1 MNPYA
6 KYQKKNINLKN
17 FKKDYILEREVFIGD
32 SIILT
37 GKSDHFWTYISLA
50 SVNDL
55 DQVMDL
61 LRPQDTRLMVQDSC
75 VLNYLKEKRAIE
87 WIMSCQKLIY
97 NGPKLSMSY
106 PAYDLKESDA
116 DYIQAMNDY
125 GDFTD
130 VSYIKSRIKKGIGLG
145 IKEQDQ
151 LIAWVLTH
159 DDGAIGF
166 IKVLPEYRNKG
177 YAKLLTHEVI
187 ARQQLENT
195 PSFVHIE
202 KDNMKSI
209 ALAKKVG
216 FESFGQVHWIKLKD
230 I

>member
-6 KYQKKNINLKN
+6 KYKKKNINLIN
-17 FKKDYILEREVFIGD
+17 IKKDYPLERQVFIGD
-32 SIILT
+32 SIVLT
-37 GKSDHFWTYISLA
+37 ARSDYSWTYISLA
-50 SVNDL
+50 SEDDL
-55 DQVMDL
+55 GQVMGL
-61 LRPQDTRLMVQDSC
+61 LSPQDTRLMVQDPC
-75 VLNYLKEKRAIE
+75 VLKYLKDQRAIE

-97 NGPKLSMSY
+97 NGPKLSMTY
-106 PAYDLKESDA
+106 PVYELKETDA
-116 DYIQAMNDY
+116 DYIQTMNDY

-130 VSYIKSRIKKGIGLG
+130 VSYIKTRINKGIGLG

-187 ARQQLENT
+187 ARQELEKSL
-195 PSFVHIE
+195 SFVHIE

-209 ALAKKVG
+209 ALAEKVG
-216 FESFGQVHWIKLKD
+216 FETFGEVHWIKLKD
-230 I
+230 

>member
-1 MNPYA
+1 
-6 KYQKKNINLKN
+6 
-17 FKKDYILEREVFIGD
+17 
-32 SIILT
+32 
-37 GKSDHFWTYISLA
+37 
-50 SVNDL
+50 
-55 DQVMDL
+55 
-61 LRPQDTRLMVQDSC
+61 
-75 VLNYLKEKRAIE
+75 
-87 WIMSCQKLIY
+87 
-97 NGPKLSMSY
+97 
-106 PAYDLKESDA
+106 
-116 DYIQAMNDY
+116 MNDY

-195 PSFVHIE
+195 LSFVHIE

-209 ALAKKVG
+209 ALAEKVG